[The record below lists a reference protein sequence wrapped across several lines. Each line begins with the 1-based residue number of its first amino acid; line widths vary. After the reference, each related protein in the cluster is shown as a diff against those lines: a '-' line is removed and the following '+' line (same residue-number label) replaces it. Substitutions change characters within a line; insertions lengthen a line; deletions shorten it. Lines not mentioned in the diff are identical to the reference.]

1 MNAINLQREGP
12 IARLS
17 INQPKKRNALSRQM
31 WRSIAA
37 FVDEVAADESIR
49 ALAIDSAVP
58 GSFAAGADISEFE
71 ANYADV
77 ETTQD
82 VNAEIHRAI
91 DAVAACPQPTLAF
104 INGPCVGGGVAL
116 VLACDIRLSSDKA
129 RYAVTPARLGLSYHP
144 SDVSRLIT
152 AVGRAAASELL
163 FGGEPWSATRAQQS
177 GLVNIVVIESEFDQ
191 HCEDMLAAICANSVT
206 AIRTIKQTIHLVES
220 NDPAQFT
227 QAELDFTSLF
237 SSADFLEARDAF
249 LAKRSARF
257 PSHETSKTNQRD
269 LP

>member
-1 MNAINLQREGP
+1 VNFINLHRDGP

-17 INQPKKRNALSRQM
+17 INQPNKRNALSRNM

-37 FVDEVAADESIR
+37 HVDEVARDESVR
-49 ALAIDSAVP
+49 ALTIESAVS

-77 ETTQD
+77 ETTHE

-129 RYAVTPARLGLSYHP
+129 SYAVTPARLGLSYHP
-144 SDVSRLIT
+144 SDVRRLLS
-152 AVGRAAASELL
+152 AVGRATASELL
-163 FGGEPWSATRAQQS
+163 FSGATWSANRALQS
-177 GLVNIVVIESEFDQ
+177 GLVNTVICEAEFDK
-191 HCEDMLAAICANSVT
+191 HCEDTLEAICANSVS
-206 AIRTIKQTIHLVES
+206 AIRVLKQAIRYVES
-220 NDPAQFT
+220 GDTALVS
-227 QAELDFTSLF
+227 QADLDFTNLF

-249 LAKRSARF
+249 LTKRPARF
-257 PSHETSKTNQRD
+257 PSHSIFITKERD
-269 LP
+269 HP